1 MKNWCR
7 IDGISNVPVVL
18 NRLFNSRLFKF
29 KCLLQIFVWCE
40 QDLKCSSWRW
50 RPPYPVPLTSLFIIS
65 SAFPRAVLM
74 PAKSI
79 SSLLWMIFLSLE
91 FTGVTNSA
99 VIWENSSQLVS
110 VSHLHYYHCNLPSL
124 SHFLFHSTCYH
135 AVGFLLFGH
144 TTLSILFRA
153 DSYASPYAH
162 VGLWLK
168 CFDMAKRSAP
178 GPCRLLICPLLI
190 QRSDHAFTSS
200 WEVPA
205 YEIRKIN
212 ALGNL
217 SLKCFPIGHY
227 DVVIFCTYDDS
238 HMTHADSFVSSCKTA
253 IEADD
258 YHPTIPG
265 LWLRWHKWWHK
276 HLIW

>member
-1 MKNWCR
+1 
-7 IDGISNVPVVL
+7 
-18 NRLFNSRLFKF
+18 
-29 KCLLQIFVWCE
+29 
-40 QDLKCSSWRW
+40 
-50 RPPYPVPLTSLFIIS
+50 
-65 SAFPRAVLM
+65 M

-99 VIWENSSQLVS
+99 VIWEKSSQLVS

-124 SHFLFHSTCYH
+124 SHFLFHSTCYQGM
-135 AVGFLLFGH
+135 GFLLFGH

-153 DSYASPYAH
+153 DLYASPYAH

-168 CFDMAKRSAP
+168 CSDMAERSAP

-205 YEIRKIN
+205 YKIRNIN
-212 ALGNL
+212 ALGNV
-217 SLKCFPIGHY
+217 SPM
-227 DVVIFCTYDDS
+227 VIMTWWHS
-238 HMTHADSFVSSCKTA
+238 VHMMSPTWHMQTLLCPLVKQCKTA
-253 IEADD
+253 IEADR

-265 LWLRWHKWWHK
+265 L
-276 HLIW
+276 